1 MRSAG
6 GVRVGVV
13 GVVLALVASVAS
25 PVGVVGAVAVG
36 AVGEVPQQEWG
47 SAAGRSHE
55 ATSDQTRAEEEPG
68 TVRDSPPAPGGL
80 PADEPYP
87 DPELGG
93 EGPAQET
100 VVEVG
105 VGDGSTVPVEGGDG
119 TPRELVNR
127 RSSDTQEFVN
137 PDGTR
142 TRRVFQG
149 RKFFSRNG
157 FWFPIDSTLV
167 EEDGAW
173 RSRSDSVN
181 KRFADS
187 ADAAT
192 VASLELEPGVSFGY
206 GLAGATGVEAR
217 VEGAAVTYPDVR
229 AGVDLELEATPHGIK
244 ETLILDS
251 ADAPT
256 EWDFPLRLNGL
267 TASLDAGSVVLKDAA
282 GVVKAVVPPGFMED
296 SAIDPRSGEGARS
309 RGVTYRL
316 DGDVLHVS
324 LDKAWLSDPA
334 RVFPVKADPSVVSHH
349 TDGSTFVQSP
359 WNADYSGDP
368 TFSVG
373 TYDGGASKAN
383 GFLKFDSVASALA
396 GNYILDANLWLYN
409 VWSYSCNARRVWVND
424 VDQAWSLSGNK
435 TWPGPQY
442 GAELGYADFASG
454 YSSGCNQ
461 SGAWHKIPLGSAG
474 VGVVH
479 RWTHGG
485 TNNGLTVR
493 ASESDSYGWKK
504 FAGRNSANQPFL
516 EITYNPYWATYQV
529 GAMTKPVTSSQ
540 DGTMQVTVTNHG
552 RDTWTAGGNYK
563 LHYRLWNSAGTELSD
578 VAWTAMPHDVPPGGS
593 ATVNATIR
601 TLKPGSYTLQF
612 DMDHYGTTKFS
623 TTGVPMSAGVG
634 MTIPN
639 QVPVV
644 TAMSPSSN
652 YVSEVLNPT
661 LTLGGRDPDNYP
673 GNGLAYLFKI
683 CDAGGDNLQNCVE
696 STWSSSPTWTVPD
709 GKMAWGKTY
718 AWYGSVGDWGS
729 NSPWSQ
735 PAFLT
740 AQTPQPAVTSHLGA
754 ASTATSGS
762 VDPGV
767 GNYSTTATDAAL
779 SAVGPALSVVRSY
792 NSLDPRRNL
801 AFGAGWSTR
810 WDTAI
815 VPDNDGTG
823 NLLITYPDGVQARFG
838 KRPDGS
844 YAPPA
849 GRFAT
854 LVAVTGGGWQLTTKG
869 HVNYRFDAAG
879 RLTSITDDFGRSQTL
894 SYDSGGRLSTATDT
908 VSGRSLTFTW
918 TGGHVTRVVT
928 GPDIALAWDYT
939 YDGDRLTSVCDPTG
953 ACTAY
958 EYGDV
963 LHYRSTALDAGPIGY
978 WRLQEASGTIA
989 SNRAPRGGQNHG
1001 TYNNVTLGAPGAMPG
1016 SWITSAAFNGATS
1029 FVKLPDSSIGTKRQL
1044 TAELWFKTTSTA
1056 GGVLLATSAQA
1067 QPNTTATGS
1076 GTPILYVGTD
1086 GKLYGHFWNGNV
1098 TGIVTPGTV
1107 TDGNWHHVVLT
1118 GAADRQTLYL
1128 DGAAVGTQNGLIDH
1142 SEALTHIGAGLVN
1155 SRAWPARPA
1164 DDWGHF
1170 NGQLSDVALY
1180 DRPLSANAV
1189 AEHWAARNLTK
1200 ALTKITVPGG
1210 RVASQVVYDR
1220 AADRV
1225 STHTDHNGGKW
1236 TLTWLAPESKTNMFT
1251 SLINPDGQS
1260 TQYNYDPSRGGRVT
1274 RMTEPGSAIT
1284 TYSYDTGGFLQETI
1298 NPNNVKTTMVNDGRG
1313 NVLSRSVGW
1322 ANLTSRT
1329 TSYANYFLNA
1339 DDPLDPRNDR
1349 VTEQRDGRSANS
1361 ADNTYLTTFSYTTSG
1376 DLAGTT
1382 VPGGDASS
1390 RRSTSVTYTTG
1401 TEAAIGGGTMPP
1413 GLKRTET
1420 NTGGGVTTY
1429 AYTSRGDLREMTD
1442 PAGKKTVRNHDALGR
1457 TTEEKVISATFPSG
1471 VTTTFTYD
1479 GMSRLLTRTEPAVA
1493 NAVTGT
1499 AHQQRTTNTYNPDG
1513 TIATT
1518 KVDDAALN
1526 DPGRTTSYTYDL
1538 YGRVATLT
1546 DPTGAVTRTE
1556 YDTMGQPTK
1565 RIDAVGTELTYT
1577 YTTARH
1583 QLATTTVK
1591 GFTGDGGAPRDIV
1604 LESRA
1609 YDPGGKLA
1617 SRTDAMGRTIAY
1629 DYKATGAL
1637 FSDTLVG
1644 YKDPD
1649 TGTTYDINLHIYR
1662 YDGAG
1667 NLDGLE
1673 TRGGLYYTS
1682 YKRDL
1687 AGRVVEVRDND
1698 NACPAKCGNTG
1709 HARTTVNT
1717 YDANDN
1723 VTSTI
1728 VKAPGGT
1735 RVAQTDF
1742 THDALGRELTRAVH
1756 TGTSTLVTTTA
1767 RDELGLALTVTD
1779 PRGNTQS
1786 FGYDALGRVTT
1797 TTGPAVPVEANGQA
1811 PVTTSAVTKTGYN
1824 TFGEPVDRLDPLGN
1838 VTRTAFDA
1846 AGRPTSTTLPPY
1858 TPPGATEPITA
1869 TTNATYDG
1877 AGRVTAT
1884 TDALGN
1890 TTNFDYDQLGN
1901 RTRRTDPLLPGQTQR
1916 GVWTSTY
1923 DPLGELLST
1932 TAPNGAQT
1940 SATYD
1945 MLGNKITSTVVE
1957 RVPAPTRNLT
1967 TQLRYDELN
1976 NLASVTSPDGH
1987 KTQYVN
1993 DDKGNRV
2000 WTSNPLGQTTSALY
2014 DAAGRLV
2021 MGTDAL
2027 GGKTTATYDLAGRLT
2042 TTSDLA
2048 PSGSVLRTHTFGY
2061 DAAGN
2066 QTSFT
2071 DSLAATTTR
2080 TYDAAGRLTTI
2091 TRPVTGTTSITT
2103 SYGYD
2108 AAGNLT
2114 RATDGNGNPTV
2125 YTTNTWGLPESTIEP
2140 ATAQTLNAADRTYT
2154 NTYDKA
2160 GRRTTVTKPGGVTI
2174 THEYDPLGNVI
2185 KQTGAG
2191 ASVATPDRTFGYDL
2205 AGRMTSAGGNTY
2217 TYDDRGNI
2225 VNAIGPSGNSSF
2237 TYDNHN
2243 RLSTVATAT
2252 GTTTYGYDTTDRLT
2266 TATDPVTGV
2275 TATYTRDA
2283 LGRTTTIGYGTG
2295 TSTRAYTY
2303 DPLGRIATD
2312 TVTAPG
2318 GTATTST
2325 TYTFDTEDHLT
2336 AKTTTG
2342 LAGAGTNTYTY
2353 DQAGRLKSWDNGSTT
2368 TNYGWDN
2375 NGNLT
2380 QDGTTTATYDQRNH
2394 LLTRGDTS
2402 YTYTARGTQ
2411 ATRTTAGTT
2420 TNVAF
2425 NAYDNLVTDGT
2436 TTNTHDA
2443 LGRLHTTGNRTLAYQ
2458 GTGQTII
2465 SDGTDFYSHTP
2476 DGTPLGIKQGTATGL
2491 AVTDLHTDLVATTN
2505 PATGTLTNSRT
2516 YTPFGTVQATTG
2528 TQPTLGYQHQYTDP
2542 TTGNVNM
2549 GARWYQPGTGA
2560 FTSRDTATLDPTD
2573 LLNANRHAYASAN
2586 PLGMIDP
2593 EGFLAIGVVIADIVG
2608 TAVGGTAA
2616 RGAAGAAVGRAASA
2630 VGWTNF
2636 STGFGGR
2643 VATGLSW
2650 IIPMP
2655 GDFEATWRSGI
2666 NRSRLVVQPKPIRHA
2681 CIRWCA
2687 DKEED
2692 PDRRIVEPGPEDESG
2707 TDWPRD
2713 DGSEETTE
2721 VRDNRA
2727 ERVLNNAM
2735 TAVAPPAL
2743 TATIAA
2749 GIQAMIDALNNQAR
2763 IELGIVGPG
2772 GESVQ
2777 YQPGQA
2783 DGGSGLAWLPPAQ
2796 GHDESHCQTGGYL
2809 GSGPSGERVRGPQF
2823 WEDSCP
2829 VPAYLADPR
2838 TGGRRYKSSF
2848 VEGPLPD
2855 YGQTSLYVRYHPVA
2869 GVIYKWGISKN
2880 PIDRYPASDYADGS
2894 RMLIIKNFDTR
2905 TGEGS
2910 AEAAERYL
2918 VERWPGPVNDEPWA
2932 GSVPT
2937 DQPWT
2942 SGVEDVKRGRF

>member
-1 MRSAG
+1 M
-6 GVRVGVV
+6 GVEGR
-13 GVVLALVASVAS
+13 A
-25 PVGVVGAVAVG
+25 
-36 AVGEVPQQEWG
+36 QQ
-47 SAAGRSHE
+47 
-55 ATSDQTRAEEEPG
+55 
-68 TVRDSPPAPGGL
+68 
-80 PADEPYP
+80 
-87 DPELGG
+87 
-93 EGPAQET
+93 T

-105 VGDGSTVPVEGGDG
+105 AGEGSVPPVEGGDG
-119 TPRELVNR
+119 ASRELVNR
-127 RSSDTQEFVN
+127 RSADTQEFVN

-157 FWFPIDSTLV
+157 LWFPIDSTLV
-167 EEDGAW
+167 EDGGTW

-192 VASLELEPGVSFGY
+192 VASLELGSGVSFGY

-217 VEGAAVTYPDVR
+217 VEGTVVTYPDVR
-229 AGVDLELEATPHGIK
+229 GGVDLELEATPNGIK

-282 GVVKAVVPPGFMED
+282 DVVKAVVPPGFMED

-334 RVFPVKADPSVVSHH
+334 RVFPVKADPSVVSHR

-373 TYDGGASKAN
+373 TYDGGSSKAN

-409 VWSYSCNARRVWVND
+409 VWSYSCSARRVWVND

-435 TWPGPQY
+435 TWPGPRY

-461 SGAWHKIPLGSAG
+461 NGAWHKIPLGSAG

-493 ASESDSYGWKK
+493 ASEADSYGWKK
-504 FAGRNSANQPFL
+504 FASRNSANQPFL

-540 DGTMQVTVTNHG
+540 NGTMQVTVTNHG

-563 LHYRLWNSAGTELSD
+563 LHYRLWNSAGTELGD

-601 TLKPGSYTLQF
+601 TLKPGSYTLHF

-623 TTGVPMSAGVG
+623 WTGVPMSAGVG

-639 QVPVV
+639 QAPVV
-644 TAMSPSSN
+644 TSMSPPSN
-652 YVSEVLNPT
+652 YISEVLTPT
-661 LTLGGRDPDNYP
+661 LVLGGQDPDSHP
-673 GNGLAYLFKI
+673 GPGLSYLFKI
-683 CDAGGDNLQNCVE
+683 CDAGGDNLQNCTE
-696 STWSSSPTWTVPD
+696 STWSSSPAWTVPS
-709 GKMAWGKTY
+709 GKLTWGKSY
-718 AWYGSVGDWGS
+718 VWYGMVGDGAANSLWSEGS
-729 NSPWSQ
+729 FFSTQ
-735 PAFLT
+735 V
-740 AQTPQPAVTSHLGA
+740 PQPAVTSRLGA
-754 ASTATSGS
+754 SSTVPGGG
-762 VDPGV
+762 VDPAV
-767 GNYSTTATDAAL
+767 GNYTTTATDAVV
-779 SAVGPALSVVRSY
+779 SAVGPPLSVVRSY
-792 NSLDPRRNL
+792 NSLDPRRSS

-815 VPDNDGTG
+815 IEETDGSG
-823 NLLITYPDGVQARFG
+823 NLVVTYPEGAQARFG
-838 KRPDGS
+838 KRSDGT

-854 LVAVTGGGWQLTTKG
+854 LVSVAGGGWKLSTKG
-869 HVNYRFDAAG
+869 HVNYSFDASG
-879 RLTSITDDFGRSQTL
+879 RLTSITDDFGRVQTL
-894 SYDSGGRLSTATDT
+894 GRDASGRLTTVTDA

-918 TGGHVTRVVT
+918 TGGHVTQVTT
-928 GPDIALAWDYT
+928 GPDSNLSWDYT
-939 YDGDRLTSVCDPTG
+939 YDGDLLTRVCDPTG
-953 ACTAY
+953 GCTTY
-958 EYGDV
+958 EHADV
-963 LHYRSTALDAGPIGY
+963 LHYRSTVLDGNPSGY
-978 WRLQEASGTIA
+978 WRLHETSGTVA
-989 SNRAPRGGQNHG
+989 GNRAPIGGTEANG
-1001 TYNNVTLGAPGAMPG
+1001 TYSNVIFGAAPAMPG
-1016 SWITSAAFNGATS
+1016 SDIGSARLNGTTSYI
-1029 FVKLPDSSIGTKRQL
+1029 KLPDKAVAPKAML
-1044 TAELWFKTTSTA
+1044 TAELWFKTSSTA
-1056 GGVLLATSAQA
+1056 GGVLMGTSAQA
-1067 QPNTTATGS
+1067 EPNGAATGS
-1076 GTPILYVGTD
+1076 GTPILYIGTD
-1086 GKLYGHFWNGNV
+1086 GKLYGHFWNGNLA
-1098 TGIVTPGTV
+1098 GIVTPNAV
-1107 TDGNWHHVVLT
+1107 NDGIWHHAVLT
-1118 GAADRQTLYL
+1118 GTGDRQTLYL
-1128 DGAAVGTQNGLIDH
+1128 DGTAVGTQTGTIVH
-1142 SEALTHIGAGLVN
+1142 TEPLTHLGAGLVN

-1164 DDWGHF
+1164 DNWGHF
-1170 NGQLSDVALY
+1170 NGYLSDVAIY
-1180 DRPLSANAV
+1180 DRPLTAVTV
-1189 AEHWAARNLTK
+1189 AEHWNARLMTK
-1200 ALTKITVPGG
+1200 ALSKVVLPGG
-1210 RVASQVVYDR
+1210 RVASQVAYAR
-1220 AADRV
+1220 APDRV
-1225 STHTDHNGGKW
+1225 GAHVDHNGGTW
-1236 TLTWLAPESKTNMFT
+1236 TVQQLTLGSKTSM
-1251 SLINPDGQS
+1251 SSAIVNPDGQS
-1260 TQYNYDPSRGGRVT
+1260 TTYNYNPSRGSRLN
-1274 RMTEPGSAIT
+1274 RT
-1284 TYSYDTGGFLQETI
+1284 TLPNVGTTWYSYDTGGFLQETI

-1361 ADNTYLTTFSYTTSG
+1361 TDNTYLTTFSYTTSG
-1376 DLAGTT
+1376 DLSGTT
-1382 VPGGDASS
+1382 VPGSDASS

-1442 PAGKKTVRNHDALGR
+1442 PAGKKTFRNHDALGR
-1457 TTEEKVISATFPSG
+1457 TTEEKVVSATFPNG

-1479 GMSRLLTRTEPAVA
+1479 GMSRLLTRTEPVVA

-1499 AHQQRTTNTYNPDG
+1499 SHQQRTTNTYNPDG

-1526 DPGRTTSYTYDL
+1526 DPGRTTSYTYDT
-1538 YGRVATLT
+1538 YGRVATVT

-1667 NLDGLE
+1667 NVQGLE

-1698 NACPAKCGNTG
+1698 NDCPAKCGNTG
-1709 HARTTVNT
+1709 HARTTFNT

-1728 VKAPGGT
+1728 VKAPDGT

-1742 THDALGRELTRAVH
+1742 THDPLGRELTRRVH

-1786 FGYDALGRVTT
+1786 LGYDALGRVTT

-1858 TPPGATEPITA
+1858 TPPGATAPITA

-1901 RTRRTDPLLPGQTQR
+1901 RVRRTDPLLPGQTQR
-1916 GVWTSTY
+1916 GVWASAY

-1932 TAPNGAQT
+1932 TDPNGAQT
-1940 SATYD
+1940 FATYD
-1945 MLGNKITSTVVE
+1945 MLGNKITSTIVE

-1967 TQLRYDELN
+1967 TQLRYDRLN

-2000 WTSNPLGQTTSALY
+2000 WTSNPLGQATSALY

-2021 MGTDAL
+2021 TGTDAL

-2042 TTSDLA
+2042 TASDL
-2048 PSGSVLRTHTFGY
+2048 SSTGTVLRTRTFGH

-2066 QTSFT
+2066 QTSLT
-2071 DSLAATTTR
+2071 DSLGNTTTR

-2108 AAGNLT
+2108 ASGNLT
-2114 RATDGNGNPTV
+2114 RATDGNGNPTI

-2140 ATAQTLNAADRTYT
+2140 ATAQNPNAADRTYT
-2154 NTYDKA
+2154 TTYDKA
-2160 GRRTTVTKPGGVTI
+2160 GQRTRLAKPGGVSI
-2174 THEYDPLGNVI
+2174 SYSHDPLGNLV

-2191 ASVATPDRTFGYDL
+2191 TVATTPERTFGYDL

-2225 VNAIGPSGNSSF
+2225 VNATGPSGNSSF

-2252 GTTTYGYDTTDRLT
+2252 GTTTYGYDTADRLT

-2275 TATYTRDA
+2275 TATHTRDV
-2283 LGRTTTIGYGTG
+2283 LGRTTSIGYGTG
-2295 TSTRAYTY
+2295 TSTRSYTY
-2303 DPLGRIATD
+2303 DPLGRPATD

-2353 DQAGRLKSWDNGSTT
+2353 DKAGRLTSWNNGTTT
-2368 TNYGWDN
+2368 TNYTWDN

-2380 QDGTTTATYDQRNH
+2380 RDGTTTATYNQRNH
-2394 LLTRGDTS
+2394 LLSRGNTT
-2402 YTYTARGTQ
+2402 YTYKSRGVQ
-2411 ATRTTAGTT
+2411 ASRTTGGTT
-2420 TNVAF
+2420 TTLWF
-2425 NAYDNLVTDGT
+2425 NAYDELTTDGA
-2436 TTNTHDA
+2436 TTNTYDP

-2458 GTGQTII
+2458 GTSQTII

-2505 PATGTLTNSRT
+2505 PTTGTLTNSRT

-2549 GARWYQPGTGA
+2549 GARWYQPGTGT

-2573 LLNANRHAYASAN
+2573 LTNANRHAYAAAN
-2586 PLGMIDP
+2586 PLTNTDP
-2593 EGFLAIGVVIADIVG
+2593 TGHFVPVAIGVAIAAG
-2608 TAVGGTAA
+2608 SS
-2616 RGAAGAAVGRAASA
+2616 GAAGGYALVAGMSVGLAAGAVFLGANVSMPMNVKQPAISPYQRYLQSRQTYGGRKPDGRDDRQGDARDSRTGEQHDNSQPGGGKQSGDVGHTEYWWSDDVDDAASY
-2630 VGWTNF
+2630 
-2636 STGFGGR
+2636 
-2643 VATGLSW
+2643 
-2650 IIPMP
+2650 
-2655 GDFEATWRSGI
+2655 
-2666 NRSRLVVQPKPIRHA
+2666 
-2681 CIRWCA
+2681 
-2687 DKEED
+2687 
-2692 PDRRIVEPGPEDESG
+2692 
-2707 TDWPRD
+2707 RD
-2713 DGSEETTE
+2713 D
-2721 VRDNRA
+2721 RA
-2727 ERVLNNAM
+2727 ERVLANAM
-2735 TAVAPPAL
+2735 TPAARPEL

-2749 GIQAMIDALNNQAR
+2749 GIQAMIDALNSQAR
-2763 IELGIVGPG
+2763 IELGIVDPG
-2772 GESVQ
+2772 DTPHSFLPEEGSPGAGSPTLLSAQGWIENACEVGGYRIINPFGDVSRTSQ
-2777 YQPGQA
+2777 IKDDTNNACSGSERGGRGMATLSSPLEISRGTWLRGTHGNAGRIPGQIASLLSGREFRDFDDFRKAFWTAVANDAELSGQFSPSNRSVMA
-2783 DGGSGLAWLPPAQ
+2783 DGNAPFVPSSQ
-2796 GHDESHCQTGGYL
+2796 RYGGQSRYVL
-2809 GSGPSGERVRGPQF
+2809 HHVQPIQH
-2823 WEDSCP
+2823 
-2829 VPAYLADPR
+2829 
-2838 TGGRRYKSSF
+2838 GGGVFDLNNIVVVTPLYHRYILD
-2848 VEGPLPD
+2848 G
-2855 YGQTSLYVRYHPVA
+2855 RYHY
-2869 GVIYKWGISKN
+2869 GNG
-2880 PIDRYPASDYADGS
+2880 
-2894 RMLIIKNFDTR
+2894 
-2905 TGEGS
+2905 
-2910 AEAAERYL
+2910 
-2918 VERWPGPVNDEPWA
+2918 
-2932 GSVPT
+2932 
-2937 DQPWT
+2937 
-2942 SGVEDVKRGRF
+2942 